1 MHTRGARTVR
11 GLIAALTATFVAAFF
26 HTVADGCPPSV
37 FGVVVALAFAIPACV
52 FLAGRSLSRIRLAGS
67 VLGSQAVFH
76 LTMSLGDG
84 SGVTASGDAAAGHHA
99 HAASVTMTAAAVGTP
114 HAPHGAAMWLAHLF
128 AAVLTFVLL
137 RRGEAAFW
145 AILALTSLT
154 VTRLLLILTGP
165 GHLPPMRARATAR
178 LRSIRPRLVV
188 LSTMRHRG
196 PPLVCA

>member
-11 GLIAALTATFVAAFF
+11 GMIAALTATFVAAFF
-26 HTVADGCPPSV
+26 HTIADGLSPSA

-52 FLAGRSLSRIRLAGS
+52 FLAGRSLSRTRLAVS
-67 VLGSQAVFH
+67 VLASQAVFH
-76 LTMSLGDG
+76 LAMSLGDG
-84 SGVTASGDAAAGHHA
+84 SGVTASSDAGAGHHA
-99 HAASVTMTAAAVGTP
+99 HAASVTLTAAAVGTP
-114 HAPHGAAMWLAHLF
+114 HAPHDTAMWLGHLF
-128 AAVLTFVLL
+128 AAALTFALL

-154 VTRLLLILTGP
+154 VTRLLLMLTESA
-165 GHLPPMRARATAR
+165 HLPPVRARATAR
-178 LRSIRPRLVV
+178 PRSIRPRLVV